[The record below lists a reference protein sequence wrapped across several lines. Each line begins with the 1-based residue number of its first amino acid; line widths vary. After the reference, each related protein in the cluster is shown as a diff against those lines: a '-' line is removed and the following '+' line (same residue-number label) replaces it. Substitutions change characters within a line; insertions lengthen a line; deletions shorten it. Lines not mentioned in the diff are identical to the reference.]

1 MKTVLSSLKPPSL
14 FIFFSLMAGIA
25 WGNYL
30 PDSKTLV
37 WFILAALSG
46 FSILT
51 FCFHKKAFFPL
62 FLFLICGLGFIS
74 IQMKLYPVY
83 PENHI
88 SHFFDI
94 KKTLIKGKIVS
105 FSRHYEKKIKVTL
118 QCKNIVTPDHGT
130 KKVSG
135 RVDLSIYLSSGPI
148 PQYGDMIEFESTLR
162 PVQNFENPGAFDYA
176 GYFKLRGLAGTT
188 YCDQKNIRILNDQDQ
203 KSVFSLF
210 IRTIEKI
217 RVDFYNFILDR
228 TESSESG
235 KTLAALITG
244 KTELISPDFRE
255 LFSKA
260 GISHLFAISGL
271 HLSIIGFL
279 FFSGI
284 FYFLS
289 IFPKYLI
296 TGRSKKLAGV
306 ITVVPLILYCI
317 FSGFS
322 PSTQRAFIMTLVLL
336 FSFISEKEKDVLSSL
351 STAGILILIIDSA
364 ALFSISF
371 QLSFI
376 AVGFIIGGLSLIKKG
391 AFPYKDN
398 LLGKSVLLLCV
409 SFFASLG
416 TFPLTAHYF
425 HTISI
430 VQLISNLVFIPV
442 VGFVILP
449 LGIFSLLGFSFF
461 PVFSGWII
469 NLCHFLISFSIL
481 SSAAIVSIPFSW
493 VRIMSL
499 DWPELTLI
507 YLIFAFFYALLKRKR
522 KISAAIMV
530 LIGILGIYSFL
541 NGQSIKKPDTILA
554 ITVMDVGQGNSSLIQ
569 TPQGHHILVDG
580 GGFAELSAFDT
591 GKYILA
597 PFLWKNKIN
606 TLDYIILSHPE
617 SDHLNGLIYILKNFK
632 VHTVIKNTDMAKTAA
647 YKILIETCRK
657 NSIRIWEPSKNGEMM
672 YLGEAAFLFLETA
685 DHYFSEDLNNNSLVF
700 KISYKAFSMLFP
712 GDILSAREDH
722 LAKVNGLNLHS
733 EILLSPHHGSSSS
746 STEIFLDKVLP
757 KSVIISCGRNN
768 QYKFP
773 HPDILKRYNDMGI
786 RIFRTDRDGAIFI
799 SSDGLEHGI
808 KTHKGG

>member
-1 MKTVLSSLKPPSL
+1 MKIILTHLKPPSL

-25 WGNYL
+25 LGYFL
-30 PDSKTLV
+30 PDSKTYV
-37 WFILAALSG
+37 WFVLAVLSGLSILAV
-46 FSILT
+46 F
-51 FCFHKKAFFPL
+51 FHKQAFFPL
-62 FLFLICGLGFIS
+62 FLFLICGLGILS
-74 IQMKLYPVY
+74 IQTKLYPVY
-83 PENHI
+83 PEDHI
-88 SHFFDI
+88 RQFFDI
-94 KKTLIKGKIVS
+94 KKILVKGKIVS
-105 FSRHYEKKIKVTL
+105 FSRHYDKKIKVTL
-118 QCKNIVTPDHGT
+118 ECSHIVLPDQIS
-130 KKVSG
+130 KRVSG
-135 RVDLSIYLSSGPI
+135 RVELSIYSSSGPI
-148 PQYGDMIEFESTLR
+148 PQYGDLIEFESTLR
-162 PVQNFENPGAFDYA
+162 PVQNFENPGAFDYVR
-176 GYFKLRGLAGTT
+176 YFKLKGLAGTA
-188 YCDQKNIRILNDQDQ
+188 YCDQKNIRMIHEEDPKNFL
-203 KSVFSLF
+203 LTG
-210 IRTIEKI
+210 IRALEKI
-217 RVDFYNFILDR
+217 RLDFYSFILGH
-228 TESSESG
+228 TGPSESG
-235 KTLAALITG
+235 KALAALITG
-244 KTELISPDFRE
+244 KTELISPDLRE

-279 FFSGI
+279 FFTGI

-289 IFPKYLI
+289 VFPKYLI
-296 TGRSKKLAGV
+296 TGRSKKLAGG
-306 ITVVPLILYCI
+306 ITVVPLVLYCI

-336 FSFISEKEKDVLSSL
+336 FSLISEKEKDFPSSL
-351 STAGILILIIDSA
+351 SMAGILILMIDSA

-376 AVGFIIGGLSLIKKG
+376 AVGFIMGGLSLIKKG

-398 LLGKSVLLLCV
+398 LLGKTAMLLCV

-430 VQLISNLVFIPV
+430 VQLISNFVFIPV

-449 LGIFSLLGFSFF
+449 LGVVSLLGFPFF

-469 NLCHFLISFSIL
+469 HLCHFLISFSIL
-481 SSAAIVSIPFSW
+481 SSEAIVSIPFSW
-493 VRIMSL
+493 MRIMSL
-499 DWPELTLI
+499 DGSEITLI
-507 YLIFAFFYALLKRKR
+507 YLMLAFFYALLKRKR
-522 KISAAIMV
+522 KISAAMV
-530 LIGILGIYSFL
+530 VLMGILGIYTLL
-541 NGQSIKKPDTILA
+541 NGQSIKAPGPILA
-554 ITVMDVGQGNSSLIQ
+554 VTVMDVGQGNSSLIQ

-597 PFLWKNKIN
+597 PFLWRNKID

-617 SDHLNGLIYILKNFK
+617 SDHLNGLIYILQNFK
-632 VHTVIKNTDMAKTAA
+632 VHTFIKNADMRETEA
-647 YKILIETCRK
+647 YKKLMETCKK
-657 NSIRIWEPSKNGEMM
+657 NRIRIWEPSERGESL
-672 YLGEAAFLFLETA
+672 YLGETAVIFLEAA
-685 DHYFSEDLNNNSLVF
+685 DHYASIDLNNNSLVF
-700 KISYKAFSMLFP
+700 KISYKGFSMLFP
-712 GDILSAREDH
+712 GDILSTREEL
-722 LAKVNGLNLHS
+722 LAKENRLNLHS
-733 EILLSPHHGSSSS
+733 KIMLSPHHGSSSS
-746 STEIFLDKVLP
+746 STEIFLDKIMP